1 MALRILF
8 RCIKVNL
15 GKNYFFMNL
24 SFRKMGQGPPMII
37 LHGLYGS
44 SDNWV
49 SIGKAFAEKFE
60 VFLIDQ
66 RNHGNSPH
74 TKEHN
79 YVALR
84 NDLHDFMETQA
95 IEKAVILGHSMGGKT
110 AMYFAVAWP
119 EKVQSLIVVDIS
131 PLPYKSVT
139 RPVSQ
144 SLDHLNIINAMFSVD
159 FSEVKTREDVNRMLS
174 ETLPSEKL
182 RQFLLKNVHRNKED
196 SRYNWKLNIQTLHDQ
211 LPKIM
216 DGLDPKDF
224 MNGNG
229 MTGFPVL
236 FIKAEKSGYIGE
248 EDISAIKTIFPMAEM
263 VIIPGADHWVHVEQP
278 ELLIKTISY
287 FVFG

>member
-1 MALRILF
+1 
-8 RCIKVNL
+8 
-15 GKNYFFMNL
+15 MNL

-84 NDLHDFMETQA
+84 NDLRDFMETQA